1 MHSPIDPQVSQEQSL
16 TAELI
21 CDEQCVANAVQAR
34 SAAPT
39 GADILQAAGRPATP
53 DQLVLQI
60 LRRGGLE
67 SIRLEERAD
76 LALGHKF
83 VLSAG
88 DRTYRFTV
96 DDKQY
101 EWPHRLI
108 SGLLLHELS
117 GARPDQQVVF
127 RRDGGPLVV
136 EDHQLVDLNSAGVEH
151 FALQAKPQ
159 HWQLKVQGVVL
170 DYDVPTVK
178 VEDAMRRAGFDPS
191 KAWHIYLIVQGHPKQ
206 EVAADFVVDL
216 RTPGI
221 EKIRLMQRN
230 VDNGDAA
237 QAPPTRAFK
246 LLPADHAY
254 LDGLGLRWETVL
266 EGERRWLLLHDY
278 PLPAGYAPAK
288 VRLALDVLKDYPASQ
303 IDMFYFAPF
312 VHLAG
317 GREIPSTQ
325 VRASIAG
332 VEYQG
337 WSRHRNG
344 SSLWDPNTDSVR
356 THLALVET
364 CLAKELG
371 E

>member
-1 MHSPIDPQVSQEQSL
+1 M
-16 TAELI
+16 
-21 CDEQCVANAVQAR
+21 
-34 SAAPT
+34 
-39 GADILQAAGRPATP
+39 
-53 DQLVLQI
+53 
-60 LRRGGLE
+60 
-67 SIRLEERAD
+67 
-76 LALGHKF
+76 
-83 VLSAG
+83 
-88 DRTYRFTV
+88 
-96 DDKQY
+96 
-101 EWPHRLI
+101 PHRLI
-108 SGLLLHELS
+108 SGQLLHELS
-117 GARPDQQVVF
+117 GARPDQQVICQREGAPVII
-127 RRDGGPLVV
+127 
-136 EDHQLVDLNSAGVEH
+136 EENQLVDLHGAGIER
-151 FALQAKPQ
+151 FTLQTKPQ
-159 HWQLKVQGVVL
+159 HWKLKVQGVVL
-170 DYDVPTVK
+170 DYDIPKVK

-191 KAWHIYLIVQGHPKQ
+191 KAWHIYLIVQGQPKQ

-230 VDNGDAA
+230 VDNGDGT

-278 PLPAGYAPAK
+278 PLPEGYAPAK
-288 VRLALDVLKDYPASQ
+288 VQLALDVLKDYPASQ

-312 VHLAG
+312 VRLAD

-325 VRASIAG
+325 VRAIIAG

-344 SSLWDPNTDSVR
+344 SSLWDSNTDSVR
-356 THLALVET
+356 THMALVET

>member
-1 MHSPIDPQVSQEQSL
+1 MHSPIDSQASQEQSL
-16 TAELI
+16 TVEII
-21 CDEQCVANAVQAR
+21 CDDQCVANAVQSR

-39 GADILQAAGRPATP
+39 GADILQASGRPATP
-53 DQLVLQI
+53 EQLVLQI

-67 SIRLEERAD
+67 SIRLEEHAD
-76 LALGHKF
+76 LSLGNKF
-83 VLSAG
+83 VISAG

-117 GARPDQQVVF
+117 GARPDQRVAYQQA
-127 RRDGGPLVV
+127 GALEVV
-136 EDHQLVDLNSAGVEH
+136 EPNQLVDLHSAGVEK
-151 FALQAKPQ
+151 FVLQTKPE
-159 HWQLKVQGVVL
+159 HWKLKVQGMVL
-170 DYDVPTVK
+170 DYDIPKVK

-191 KAWHIYLIVQGHPKQ
+191 KAWHIYLIVQGQPKQ
-206 EVAADFVVDL
+206 EVSADFVVDL

-230 VDNGDAA
+230 VDNGDGT

-246 LLPADHAY
+246 LLPADHTY
-254 LDGLGLRWETVL
+254 LDSLGLLWETVL
-266 EGERRWLLLHDY
+266 EGERRWLLIHDY
-278 PLPAGYAPAK
+278 QLPAGYAPTK
-288 VRLALDVLKDYPASQ
+288 VKLALDVLRDYPASQ

-312 VHLAG
+312 VRLAD

-325 VRASIAG
+325 VRAIIAG

-337 WSRHRNG
+337 WSRHRNA
-344 SSLWDPNTDSVR
+344 SSLWDPNADSVR
-356 THLALVET
+356 THMALVET